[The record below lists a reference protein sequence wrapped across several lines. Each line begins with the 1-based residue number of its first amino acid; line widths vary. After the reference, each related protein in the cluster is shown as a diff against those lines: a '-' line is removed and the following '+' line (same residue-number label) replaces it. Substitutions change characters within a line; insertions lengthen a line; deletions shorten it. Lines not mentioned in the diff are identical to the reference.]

1 MCNVLSLS
9 TMPYDIIA
17 LIVQFINKDLCAT
30 PYDLKTMCVSFSKA
44 INNVAIAKLMMRM
57 NFGRINTRYP
67 VCINRYCVRDT
78 KNVMLYIWK
87 EYSDWYEH
95 TALDS
100 LAFETDVM
108 VVNGKKYPVRSQYCC
123 ECFKKFVLIGDNKNV
138 SQHYQWVRRLK
149 QVNVTF
155 NDKPTPST
163 WYKFKRDRV
172 EPLTDKQV
180 NMLCEPVDYSERP
193 PSCVFV

>member
-9 TMPYDIIA
+9 TMPYDI
-17 LIVQFINKDLCAT
+17 K
-30 PYDLKTMCVSFSKA
+30 
-44 INNVAIAKLMMRM
+44 
-57 NFGRINTRYP
+57 
-67 VCINRYCVRDT
+67 
-78 KNVMLYIWK
+78 
-87 EYSDWYEH
+87 
-95 TALDS
+95 
-100 LAFETDVM
+100 
-108 VVNGKKYPVRSQYCC
+108 C

-138 SQHYQWVRRLK
+138 SQHYQWVRGLK

-163 WYKFKRDRV
+163 WYKFERDCV